1 MKNLFEEKLRI
12 QSIIESSNSEFL
24 MEAIPTGLLDDAW
37 RLLKIGVTT
46 LGSLSD
52 DFLAKIGVSSSDET
66 VQVLERNVLRNS
78 EGKIIGGGSDNLWKA
93 LARKMNFESF
103 MDEAF
108 RKNLLGDV
116 SQGHRTIIDDL
127 IIQQRDAGGDLPQ
140 DAIDKALQ
148 DYIEFLKKQ
157 TLFRDNDDLFNIA
170 RNAFDKEIDDVIVR
184 TGGNLHDATV
194 SNKSLRELL
203 DGIFKRDITDI
214 VTLNIDEIKL
224 LQLKGFSNWFK
235 KNFAAYFLESTKI
248 LEDIQ
253 RLIKSLQAN
262 PQMIE
267 NEKKQIYEAIDSQ
280 LGLLAKSKKGLDVEL
295 QDWVNRNLNKK
306 VPAEEAIL
314 DKLSKDKLT
323 FSKDFW
329 ERFGLKQAWDSY
341 SSLTKR
347 VYNNLSKLAP
357 GKGGKVQAATDILV
371 GGSEKN
377 LEIWRKVT
385 SAIYGSR
392 RTLAEYKKLA
402 KDIGVPA
409 ALISYGTE
417 AVLLRGMELSIV
429 LGTLAFV
436 KRLIGSGMSNQS
448 TFWQGWIEADEDAS
462 DIEKTL
468 NTFVN
473 LLDPIVKWFKL
484 TKYPGLGDEIINTAI
499 WIGSRQGGWAEEDV
513 AKLEGK
519 RGDTQ
524 TQLDSL
530 VNQARQNSNSSEMT
544 ENDVKNKI
552 DKQFKDYNQKFYN
565 ENKSVIDAI
574 KNSVKKE
581 SAGNYTFSYENKV
594 YDITFE
600 NNLVKYNVPEL
611 QGDKKNIVYFLTG
624 DIQGIQEI
632 KKMKGLAT
640 LLVKEQGVGIET
652 PQQTPADIIKKYQD
666 TFVFKDE
673 EGNEMKVNVADAKI
687 LSLWD
692 DVKKMKDKNGEFF
705 QEDDAFVRAVIMY
718 FIDTDKPI
726 YSVSYRP
733 TSDIDVALDENK
745 KVVGL
750 AILLEQSYEKTIYV
764 DRIPGTGNFKLKGT
778 PGRKYQGSIELDAA
792 EVTAK
797 MPEKLTQV
805 DSKKPEDSLKVDLK
819 AKQLEKRA
827 LAIEN
832 SQGNLSER
840 LEELIVLA
848 TTPDKYGYPT
858 LGPCKSI
865 FRFYYQMSVK
875 KTKSNLVSDEL
886 LDKAVQAMSDCQ
898 DRYKNIT
905 PKIVEYLSNT
915 IPDGSEYNEFRFKIN
930 FAKNDRPIK
939 TWRGGMMNKP
949 Q

>member
-253 RLIKSLQAN
+253 QLIKSLQAN

-417 AVLLRGMELSIV
+417 AVLLRGMELTIV

-436 KRLIGSGMSNQS
+436 KRFIGSGMANPS

-468 NTFVN
+468 NTVVN

-552 DKQFKDYNQKFYN
+552 DKQFKDYNQEFYN
-565 ENKSVIDAI
+565 ENKSVIDEI

-581 SAGNYTFSYENKV
+581 SAGNYTFRYQNKV